1 MDDADN
7 IIIDGIR
14 YTQSG
19 TPSLYELIFKRIPDD
34 LSYMEDDINKNKN
47 LLLAMNVHKH
57 KHHS

>member
-1 MDDADN
+1 MAYD
-7 IIIDGIR
+7 
-14 YTQSG
+14 TPSLV
-19 TPSLYELIFKRIPDD
+19 PSLYELIFKRIPDD